1 MKTEAEQLWYYMVQL
16 RRIAAHR
23 EAGAEQEIRLLYQGI
38 LEKLFGI
45 LGQYYTAYGTP
56 DAVLTRGDL
65 QAAGQYKNFLQAVLE
80 GLDGIA
86 PEVQDT
92 IRQAV
97 EETYTTCYNGMA
109 AAVQQSHAANPKL
122 SNLLQGLSAT
132 TPETVRHIVE
142 HPMENLTLSTVLNR
156 QRKQVVTD
164 IKKTIAVGL
173 ANGDSYTRM
182 AQRIADSVGKDY
194 RKAMRIV
201 RTEANRAI
209 NRGFQDVSEEASD
222 LLLDSEYVEVKEWCS
237 MEDESVRNTHRHL
250 NGKEIHAMA
259 VFHSKGRTADCP
271 GDFGAP
277 EEDIN
282 CRCFLAY
289 RFMKR
294 EDFLKQGG
302 VIPESVLQK
311 EAELRLTSDEE
322 DGIIESQKDFTNGD
336 KIKWN
341 PKGENLNAEQKR
353 ELREYAESKGIVL
366 TGYAKTDVDV
376 PLMKKV
382 MDDASSLLQTYPELS
397 GTKEKPFTLKVVN
410 GMDAN
415 DFAMTARGND
425 SHIIQ
430 LNANAFRDEK
440 KLAEEYQKLVDDGW
454 FVKGTTYRSI
464 VMHEMGHM
472 FQNVRKIENKE
483 ILNVACLA
491 TGLLSVKEMFSYLEK
506 HFSAYAGSY
515 KSGIEIISEVFSDY
529 FSSADPSEFSKVFMD
544 ILLKGGDI
552 S

>member
-250 NGKEIHAMA
+250 NGKEIHAMD

-294 EDFLKQGG
+294 EEFLAQGG
-302 VIPESVLQK
+302 VIPDSVLQK

-322 DGIIESQKDFTNGD
+322 DGIIESQKDSTNGG

-376 PLMKKV
+376 SLMKQV
-382 MDDASSLLQTYPELS
+382 MDDASFLLQTYPELS

-472 FQNVRKIENKE
+472 YANTHKIDGFEIAKRVLGMDDKNTSIYILEN
-483 ILNVACLA
+483 
-491 TGLLSVKEMFSYLEK
+491 LSE
-506 HFSAYAGSY
+506 YASQL
-515 KSGIEIISEVFSDY
+515 KAEVIAEVFSSY
-529 FSSADPSEFSKVFMD
+529 Y
-544 ILLKGGDI
+544 GGNPDQFEKDFI
-552 S
+552 MYINQRM

>member
-1 MKTEAEQLWYYMVQL
+1 MKTEAEQLWYYIVQL

-23 EAGAEQEIRLLYQGI
+23 EAGAEQSILKIYQGI
-38 LEKLFGI
+38 LQKLFGI
-45 LGQYYTAYGTP
+45 LGQYYTAYGTE
-56 DAVLTRGDL
+56 DAILTRGDL

-86 PEVQDT
+86 SEVQDQ
-92 IRQAV
+92 IRQAI
-97 EETYTTCYNGMA
+97 EETYTTCYNGMV
-109 AAVQQSHAANPKL
+109 AAVQKSHAANPEL

-132 TPETVRHIVE
+132 TPETVRHIIE
-142 HPMENLTLSTVLNR
+142 HPMENLTLSTILNR

-182 AQRIADSVGKDY
+182 AQRISDSVGKDY

-209 NRGFQDVSEEASD
+209 NRGFQNVSEEASD
-222 LLLDSEYVEVKEWCS
+222 LLLNSEYVEVKEWCS

-250 NGKEIHAMA
+250 NGKVIHALD

-271 GDFGAP
+271 CAFGVP
-277 EEDIN
+277 EEDIH

-294 EDFLKQGG
+294 EEFLAQGG
-302 VIPESVLQK
+302 VIPDSVLQK

-322 DGIIESQKDFTNGD
+322 SGIIESQKDSVNDD

-341 PKGENLNAEQKR
+341 RKGENLNSEQKR

-376 PLMKKV
+376 SLMKKV
-382 MDDASSLLQTYPELS
+382 MDDADSLLQKYPELR
-397 GTKEKPFTLKVVN
+397 GTKEKPFTLKIVN
-410 GMDAN
+410 GMEAN
-415 DFAMTARGND
+415 DFAMTSTGND
-425 SHIIQ
+425 SHVIQ

-440 KLAEEYQKLVDDGW
+440 KLAEEYQKLVDEGW

-464 VMHEMGHM
+464 IIHEMGHM
-472 FQNVRKIENKE
+472 YANTHKTNIMKICKE
-483 ILNVACLA
+483 ILKTDNIGVIAYVQKNVSSYS
-491 TGLLSVKEMFSYLEK
+491 SVF
-506 HFSAYAGSY
+506 ADGT
-515 KSGIEIISEVFSDY
+515 EIISEVFSS
-529 FSSADPSEFSKVFMD
+529 FFGGKPKEFEKMFMQK
-544 ILLKGGDI
+544 LLMEEGELI
-552 S
+552 

>member
-1 MKTEAEQLWYYMVQL
+1 
-16 RRIAAHR
+16 
-23 EAGAEQEIRLLYQGI
+23 
-38 LEKLFGI
+38 
-45 LGQYYTAYGTP
+45 
-56 DAVLTRGDL
+56 
-65 QAAGQYKNFLQAVLE
+65 
-80 GLDGIA
+80 
-86 PEVQDT
+86 
-92 IRQAV
+92 
-97 EETYTTCYNGMA
+97 
-109 AAVQQSHAANPKL
+109 
-122 SNLLQGLSAT
+122 
-132 TPETVRHIVE
+132 
-142 HPMENLTLSTVLNR
+142 MENLTLSTVLNR
-156 QRKQVVTD
+156 QRKQVITD

-250 NGKEIHAMA
+250 NGKVVHAMD

-302 VIPESVLQK
+302 VIPDSVLQK

-322 DGIIESQKDFTNGD
+322 DGIIESQKDSTNGG

-353 ELREYAESKGIVL
+353 ELREYAESKGIAL

-376 PLMKKV
+376 SLMKQV
-382 MDDASSLLQTYPELS
+382 MDDASSLLRTYPELS

-472 FQNVRKIENKE
+472 YANTHKTDIMKICKE
-483 ILNVACLA
+483 VLKTDNSGVIAYVQKN
-491 TGLLSVKEMFSYLEK
+491 LSSYSSV
-506 HFSAYAGSY
+506 FADGT
-515 KSGIEIISEVFSDY
+515 EIISEVFSS
-529 FSSADPSEFSKVFMD
+529 FFGGKPKEFEKMF
-544 ILLKGGDI
+544 IQKLLQEEEN
-552 S
+552 

>member
-1 MKTEAEQLWYYMVQL
+1 MKTEAEQLWYYIVQL

-23 EAGAEQEIRLLYQGI
+23 EAGAEQSILKIYQGI
-38 LEKLFGI
+38 LQKLFGI
-45 LGQYYTAYGTP
+45 LGQYYTAYGTE
-56 DAVLTRGDL
+56 DAILTRGDL
-65 QAAGQYKNFLQAVLE
+65 QVAGQYKNFLQAVLE

-86 PEVQDT
+86 SEVQDQ
-92 IRQAV
+92 IRQAI
-97 EETYTTCYNGMA
+97 EETYTTCYNGMV
-109 AAVQQSHAANPKL
+109 AAVQKSHAANPEL

-132 TPETVRHIVE
+132 TPETVRHIIE
-142 HPMENLTLSTVLNR
+142 HPMENLTLSTILNR

-182 AQRIADSVGKDY
+182 AQQISDSVGKDY

-222 LLLDSEYVEVKEWCS
+222 LLLNSEYVEVKEWCS

-250 NGKEIHAMA
+250 NGKVIHALD

-271 GDFGAP
+271 CAFGVP
-277 EEDIN
+277 EEDIH

-294 EDFLKQGG
+294 EEFLAQGG
-302 VIPESVLQK
+302 VIPDSVLQK

-322 DGIIESQKDFTNGD
+322 SGIIESQKDSVNDD

-341 PKGENLNAEQKR
+341 RKGENLNSEQKR

-376 PLMKKV
+376 SLMKKV
-382 MDDASSLLQTYPELS
+382 MDDADSLLQKYPELR
-397 GTKEKPFTLKVVN
+397 GTKEKPFTLKIVN
-410 GMDAN
+410 GMEAN
-415 DFAMTARGND
+415 DFAMTSTGND
-425 SHIIQ
+425 SHVIQ

-440 KLAEEYQKLVDDGW
+440 KLAEEYQKLVDEGW

-464 VMHEMGHM
+464 IIHEMGHM
-472 FQNVRKIENKE
+472 YANTHKTNIMKICKE
-483 ILNVACLA
+483 ILKTDNIGVIAYVQKNVSSYS
-491 TGLLSVKEMFSYLEK
+491 SVF
-506 HFSAYAGSY
+506 ADGT
-515 KSGIEIISEVFSDY
+515 EIISEVFSS
-529 FSSADPSEFSKVFMD
+529 FFGGKPKEFEKMFMQK
-544 ILLKGGDI
+544 LLMEEGELI
-552 S
+552 

>member
-86 PEVQDT
+86 PEVQAT

-156 QRKQVVTD
+156 QRKQVITD

-250 NGKEIHAMA
+250 NGKVVHAMD

-302 VIPESVLQK
+302 VIPDSVLQK

-322 DGIIESQKDFTNGD
+322 DGIIESQKDSTNGG

-353 ELREYAESKGIVL
+353 ELREYAESKGIAL

-376 PLMKKV
+376 SLMKQV
-382 MDDASSLLQTYPELS
+382 MDDASSLLRTYPELS

-472 FQNVRKIENKE
+472 YANTHKTDIMKICKE
-483 ILNVACLA
+483 VLKTDNSGVIAYVQKN
-491 TGLLSVKEMFSYLEK
+491 LSSYSSV
-506 HFSAYAGSY
+506 FADGT
-515 KSGIEIISEVFSDY
+515 EIISEVFSS
-529 FSSADPSEFSKVFMD
+529 FFGGKPKEFEKMF
-544 ILLKGGDI
+544 IQKLLQEEEN
-552 S
+552 

>member
-1 MKTEAEQLWYYMVQL
+1 MKTEAEQLWYYIVQL

-23 EAGAEQEIRLLYQGI
+23 EAGAEQSILKIYQGI
-38 LEKLFGI
+38 LQKLFGI
-45 LGQYYTAYGTP
+45 LGQYYTAYGKE
-56 DAVLTRGDL
+56 DAILTRGDL

-86 PEVQDT
+86 SEVQDE
-92 IRQAV
+92 IRQAI
-97 EETYTTCYNGMA
+97 EETYTTCYNGMV
-109 AAVQQSHAANPKL
+109 AAVQKSHAANPEL

-132 TPETVRHIVE
+132 TPETVRHIIE
-142 HPMENLTLSTVLNR
+142 HPMENLTLSTILNR

-182 AQRIADSVGKDY
+182 AQRISDSVGKDY

-222 LLLDSEYVEVKEWCS
+222 LLLNSEYVEVKEWCS

-250 NGKEIHAMA
+250 NGKVIHDLD

-271 GDFGAP
+271 CAFGVP
-277 EEDIN
+277 EEDIH

-294 EDFLKQGG
+294 EEFLAQGG
-302 VIPESVLQK
+302 VIPDSVLQK

-322 DGIIESQKDFTNGD
+322 SGIIESQKDSVNDD

-341 PKGENLNAEQKR
+341 RKGENLNSEQKR

-376 PLMKKV
+376 SLMKKV
-382 MDDASSLLQTYPELS
+382 MDDADSLLQKYPELR
-397 GTKEKPFTLKVVN
+397 GTKEKPFTLKIVN
-410 GMDAN
+410 GMEAN
-415 DFAMTARGND
+415 DFAMTSTGND
-425 SHIIQ
+425 SHVIQ

-440 KLAEEYQKLVDDGW
+440 KLAEEYQKLVDEGW
-454 FVKGTTYRSI
+454 FVKGTTYHSI
-464 VMHEMGHM
+464 VIHEMGHM
-472 FQNVRKIENKE
+472 YANVHKIDGFEVAKD
-483 ILNVACLA
+483 ILNMNDASTNLY
-491 TGLLSVKEMFSYLEK
+491 LLSNISE
-506 HFSAYAGSY
+506 YASQL
-515 KSGIEIISEVFSDY
+515 KSEVIAEVFSSY
-529 FSSADPSEFSKVFMD
+529 Y
-544 ILLKGGDI
+544 GGQPNQFEKDFI
-552 S
+552 KYIHERM